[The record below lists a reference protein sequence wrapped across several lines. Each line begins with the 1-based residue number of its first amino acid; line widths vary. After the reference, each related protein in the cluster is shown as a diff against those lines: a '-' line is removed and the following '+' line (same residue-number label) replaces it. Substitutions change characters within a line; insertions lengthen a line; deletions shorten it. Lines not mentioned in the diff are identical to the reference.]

1 MKKIS
6 IVGPESS
13 GKSTLG
19 VYLSRVLDC
28 SLVLEYSRE
37 YLRNKKKYS
46 FSDLTK
52 IAEKQNRLY
61 TKKINERGN
70 FIISDTCLL
79 DIEVWSEIKFKK
91 VDKKILKL
99 SMDEVYDVYFLCAPD
114 IPWQED
120 ILRENP
126 DEKKRKLIFK
136 LFEKKMSNRNLN
148 YYVVDGNLTKR
159 LKSCLD
165 IIHKIK

>member
-37 YLRNKKKYS
+37 YLKNRIKYR

-61 TKKINERGN
+61 NKKINESGN

-79 DIEVWSEIKFKK
+79 DIEVWSEMKYKK

-99 SMDEVYDVYFLCAPD
+99 SMGEVYDVYFLCAPD

-120 ILRENP
+120 ILRESPEEN
-126 DEKKRKLIFK
+126 KRKLIFE
-136 LFEKKMSNRNLN
+136 LFKKKMSNRNLN
-148 YYVVDGNLTKR
+148 YYVIDGNLTKR

-165 IIHKIK
+165 IIDKMK